1 MDSNLG
7 EARNELKLLNL
18 DYKSGDMR
26 CMSVPCQFLLT
37 LSVLRKGFDY
47 GEFADIYG
55 VSRTAV
61 TVVFKTWIYFM
72 YQKFSH
78 PEWKKTLNVRTQ
90 DLPEPPKAF
99 QNQWLRKVRFVLDT
113 TSFKVNLIKIYFK
126 FILLCNML
134 F

>member
-61 TVVFKTWIYFM
+61 TVVFKTVATNRNSDAVCFGNFGQSAVTRRHY
-72 YQKFSH
+72 
-78 PEWKKTLNVRTQ
+78 
-90 DLPEPPKAF
+90 
-99 QNQWLRKVRFVLDT
+99 DT
-113 TSFKVNLIKIYFK
+113 FLCLG
-126 FILLCNML
+126 ILEGWM
-134 F
+134 

>member
-1 MDSNLG
+1 
-7 EARNELKLLNL
+7 
-18 DYKSGDMR
+18 
-26 CMSVPCQFLLT
+26 MSVPCQFSLT

-78 PEWKKTLNVRTQ
+78 PEWKKTLNVRTK

-113 TSFKVNLIKIYFK
+113 TSFKVYCQMTKVEKIKVLIF
-126 FILLCNML
+126 
-134 F
+134 